1 MIDTQE
7 QKPLTTTTDI
17 PPTTN
22 GTSVVA
28 NHVNEQQSMEVD
40 EPNPVIKPSISPAKE
55 HSPPPKTT
63 GRQSKVRQ
71 STSSNGSK
79 RSPTKAKAI
88 TPVSRQKQTTATDRK
103 GRSPA
108 TRSKSSAGTSATP
121 PTSSAVQTR
130 SSNRR
135 TTKSTR
141 YRKRSFSSGSDEEE
155 TEDDEEDENDTDFT
169 EEVFKYFS

>member
-1 MIDTQE
+1 
-7 QKPLTTTTDI
+7 LTSTTDI

-55 HSPPPKTT
+55 HSSPPSPSVTAPPPKTT

-88 TPVSRQKQTTATDRK
+88 TPVSRQKQTTATERK

-121 PTSSAVQTR
+121 PSSSAVQTR

-169 EEVFKYFS
+169 EEVLKYFS